1 MVTTHEGLATR
12 IRLSPLGWEEPR
24 CTITLVAVVEC
35 VCVRCLPSPRVV
47 ACYRN
52 EVSVAG
58 PVTFDPDIID
68 ALTWN
73 RFPHASSSG
82 PTLTLAISLQ
92 RERR

>member
-1 MVTTHEGLATR
+1 MEVTTHEGLATR

-24 CTITLVAVVEC
+24 CTITLVDVVEC

-68 ALTWN
+68 AL
-73 RFPHASSSG
+73 SSEPIPSRAYFWADVN
-82 PTLTLAISLQ
+82 PCD
-92 RERR
+92 

>member
-1 MVTTHEGLATR
+1 MEVTTHEGLATR
-12 IRLSPLGWEEPR
+12 IRLGPRMGSAR
-24 CTITLVAVVEC
+24 CTITLVDVVEC

-68 ALTWN
+68 AL
-73 RFPHASSSG
+73 SSEPIPSRAYFWADVN
-82 PTLTLAISLQ
+82 PCD
-92 RERR
+92 